1 MNEVVELNESVSF
14 LLLLPPPDQV
24 CTSLGE
30 TDRFEHVSYMGM
42 PFTSFEIGKY
52 VCLCYTSVDV
62 FIMISTTIHLSE
74 GIYHPLHSSLL
85 NS

>member
-1 MNEVVELNESVSF
+1 MTF

-52 VCLCYTSVDV
+52 VVYAN
-62 FIMISTTIHLSE
+62 
-74 GIYHPLHSSLL
+74 G
-85 NS
+85 